1 MPVKSITAIPSFNDV
16 LLGSVLEDIITDL
29 FSGFKNILSIP
40 VIIEIIISAKNINS
54 LLLFSFFVLL
64 SLLMIFSS
72 LLSSL

>member
-16 LLGSVLEDIITDL
+16 LLGNVLEDIITDL